1 LGRWRQRSEKQQLK
15 AETEIGIAATRFK
28 AAECVREPE
37 KVGAIA
43 AGERKWRARLA
54 AEREASGESR
64 RISRDAP
71 SRRKCGVQRAP
82 YEIGEVVGN
91 HMWVATAQFKIG
103 EDGESGGC
111 VSVKHRGG

>member
-1 LGRWRQRSEKQQLK
+1 
-15 AETEIGIAATRFK
+15 
-28 AAECVREPE
+28 VREAE
-37 KVGAIA
+37 QIGAIA
-43 AGERKWRARLA
+43 AGEREWRARLA

-91 HMWVATAQFKIG
+91 HVWVATAQFKIG

-111 VSVKHRGG
+111 VSVKHRGGELRNMFGAREAEQLFNICGAEWIHA